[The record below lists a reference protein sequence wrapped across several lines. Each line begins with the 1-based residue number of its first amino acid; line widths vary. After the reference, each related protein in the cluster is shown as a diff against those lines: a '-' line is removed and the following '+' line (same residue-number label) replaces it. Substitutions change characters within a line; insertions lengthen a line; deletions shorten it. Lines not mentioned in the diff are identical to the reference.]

1 MTEHSMKSY
10 IPLSSAFLCQ
20 DCSNIGNDALVC
32 PACASTVLLP
42 LAGVL
47 GRETPVPRGDDR
59 PMTERR
65 EPSAQLWTLP
75 SPTPNLRATE
85 QINIEATGRP

>member
-1 MTEHSMKSY
+1 MKSY

-47 GRETPVPRGDDR
+47 GRETPVPRGDDG
-59 PMTERR
+59 PMAGRR
-65 EPSAQLWTLP
+65 EPSARLRIL
-75 SPTPNLRATE
+75 SSLTPNLRAMAPLGTE
-85 QINIEATGRP
+85 VTGHQCSD